1 VSLFFSFSPLNAQ
14 QVSWNY
20 LLEENALNNF
30 IQLNGEA
37 SFTLQNGILTGTSK
51 LNTPNS
57 FLATKKKYADFILEF
72 EVRIDYGLNSGVQF
86 RSESLKS
93 YLNGGF
99 MDINVKLKPVR
110 ENGQV
115 EFMTKLEGDG
125 CIP

>member
-1 VSLFFSFSPLNAQ
+1 MSLFFSFSPLNAQ

-20 LLEENALNNF
+20 LLEVNALNNF
-30 IQLNGEA
+30 RQLNGEA

-57 FLATKKKYADFILEF
+57 FLATKKTYADFILEF

-93 YLNGGF
+93 YLNGRVHGYQCE
-99 MDINVKLKPVR
+99 IETSQRK
-110 ENGQV
+110 
-115 EFMTKLEGDG
+115 
-125 CIP
+125 